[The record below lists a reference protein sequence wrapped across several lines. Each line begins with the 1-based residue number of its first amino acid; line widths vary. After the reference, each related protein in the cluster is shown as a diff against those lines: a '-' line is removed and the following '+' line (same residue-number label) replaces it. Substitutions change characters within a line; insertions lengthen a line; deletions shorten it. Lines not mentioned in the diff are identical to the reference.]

1 MPQDQSRE
9 RRQGE
14 RQHVL
19 EAANKGFSGQGHR
32 SGGRHAQARKGKPD
46 EEKEQGEVKQRPLP
60 DDAIEAQRVQQPRN
74 EQPREES
81 NKKAQEQRRDE
92 DACNIDL
99 ADHAAGLHAGLCL
112 NRARRRTTR
121 PRTSGLFSP
130 EALRSSSDSAASV
143 WASRVGE
150 GESRPIHSHELQ
162 DGKEGGL

>member
-1 MPQDQSRE
+1 MRISDWSSD
-9 RRQGE
+9 
-14 RQHVL
+14 VCSSDL
-19 EAANKGFSGQGHR
+19 
-32 SGGRHAQARKGKPD
+32 
-46 EEKEQGEVKQRPLP
+46 

-112 NRARRRTTR
+112 NRARRRPTR

-130 EALRSSSDSAASV
+130 EALRSASDSVESI
-143 WASRVGE
+143 WASRVGD
-150 GESRPIHSHELQ
+150 GASRPISARTACSSRSATCLISPVRLSAAWRRSATFPPARR
-162 DGKEGGL
+162 DRK